1 MHRLTQCSKANT
13 KSVTLCAWGNTNIN
27 FSMFQTLE
35 SQISICNRN
44 KNFSM
49 FQTSE
54 FVKYQSLLTSEQLYI
69 HNAKCRLSWRKDH
82 MCTRMTHLPG
92 TNDLFPKL
100 SKLPV
105 FKKNPEKLSNTSQTS
120 GYQQNTSD

>member
-1 MHRLTQCSKANT
+1 
-13 KSVTLCAWGNTNIN
+13 
-27 FSMFQTLE
+27 
-35 SQISICNRN
+35 
-44 KNFSM
+44 M

-54 FVKYQSLLTSEQLYI
+54 FVKYQSLLTSVQLYI

-82 MCTRMTHLPG
+82 MCTRMNHLPG